1 MSKVSH
7 VYISFYL
14 LNMNFINRLTKV
26 LFEVKGILLDI
37 SNAFDKV
44 WHKDLV
50 SKIKTK
56 WGNRWVTDFLKKA
69 KQRVVLNGQNYK
81 WSNISATVPQGSILG
96 PRLFLI
102 YINDLFDNLSSNPK
116 RFADDTLLFSVVHD
130 VYQSGINVND
140 DLEKIN
146 SWAFQWKMSFNPDI
160 NKQVQ
165 EVIFSRKLQKPNH
178 PSLTFKN
185 TEECFW
191 IQKLIL
197 SNI

>member
-160 NKQVQ
+160 SKQAQ

>member
-26 LFEVKGILLDI
+26 LVEVKGILLDI

-160 NKQVQ
+160 NKQAQ

>member
-26 LFEVKGILLDI
+26 LVEVKGILLDI
-37 SNAFDKV
+37 SNTFDKV

-130 VYQSGINVND
+130 VYQSGIKVND

-160 NKQVQ
+160 NKQAQ

>member
-96 PRLFLI
+96 PCLFLI

-160 NKQVQ
+160 NKQAQ

>member
-81 WSNISATVPQGSILG
+81 WSNISATVPQRSILG

-160 NKQVQ
+160 NKQAQ

>member
-160 NKQVQ
+160 NKQAQ